1 MSYQKMLGLLL
12 TACIA
17 AGMFSPRAAKA
28 LAPGTLSSH
37 HAQYYYSNS
46 RAPCTTRGYGA
57 VRGACAGTTVIS
69 YRPVAA
75 STTYTPRYVPL
86 FDGFWAPWSRPVAA
100 PLAPA
105 WGACPP
111 AAWPAR
117 PPTYQPACPTA
128 PQPEC
133 CDTLQMVPWGAGDCA
148 TSHCATGDCG
158 AGLTFQ
164 SGVPHEVTRIVVPDS
179 PVQMPAEFKS
189 RSIPTKAEKD
199 QPAGEKKPADA
210 NPASAPRLTNPRDR
224 LTMLPIRRIS
234 AVTTTPVKRDWRA
247 ASAGR

>member
-1 MSYQKMLGLLL
+1 MSHQAKLGMLL

-86 FDGFWAPWSRPVAA
+86 FSGFWDPWSRPVAV
-100 PLAPA
+100 PRAPA
-105 WGACPP
+105 WGSRPP
-111 AAWPAR
+111 ACQPVG
-117 PPTYQPACPTA
+117 QPACQPACPTVYPTA

-133 CDTLQMVPWGAGDCA
+133 CGTLRMAPWGVESCA
-148 TSHCATGDCG
+148 SNCATGDCG

-164 SGVPHEVTRIVVPDS
+164 SSVPHEVTRIVVPDS

-189 RSIPTKAEKD
+189 RNIPTKAKKD

-224 LTMLPIRRIS
+224 LTMLPIRVS
-234 AVTTTPVKRDWRA
+234 
-247 ASAGR
+247 